1 MMDGREDKG
10 VGQRCP
16 AMRTLWEGKNGNG
29 MGIEYVFVEQEIE
42 GIGWICTVMRTL
54 CEGKSGNG
62 IVQL

>member
-1 MMDGREDKG
+1 
-10 VGQRCP
+10 
-16 AMRTLWEGKNGNG
+16 
-29 MGIEYVFVEQEIE
+29 MGYEYTVENIKQAIYDLLKETKLDTKDIE